1 MIRMHLFKTVNIFYL
16 LFTVLLPKS
25 FIAQNR
31 TISKTPIIIGESVT
45 FHSKILDEDRTL
57 NIYLPEGYSAD
68 STKVYPAIYLL
79 DGSMNEDFVHIS
91 GLVQFGSFS
100 WINMVPESIV
110 IGISNIDR
118 KRDFTY
124 PTTIEQD
131 KKDFPTT
138 GASEKFISFIET
150 ELQPYIEAQYKIN
163 NTSTIIG
170 QSLGGLLATEILFKK
185 PELFDNY
192 IIVSPS
198 LWWDNESLLE
208 LTPKAH
214 ISEKKIFV
222 AVGKEGD
229 IMEKNAKDL
238 YETLKTDKKDNTQ
251 VYFSFFEE
259 LDHGDT
265 LHLAIYDAFNTL
277 FRKEKE

>member
-1 MIRMHLFKTVNIFYL
+1 MNIFYL